1 MREFAVFSCP
11 FTVSEKNDP
20 RLTLKKRAWVTR
32 RCRSRDF
39 VSENTKKRVGIVL
52 FQLGGPESL
61 DTVEP
66 FLRNLFSDPNIIPLG
81 PLNFIRGPLARY
93 IAKKRCVPVAER
105 YGMIGRRSPIGILT
119 ERQRVALVRA
129 VEAYIDPVA
138 VTAMRYWKPL
148 TEDAV
153 AALKQAGKLDEL
165 VLLPLYP
172 HYSFA
177 TTLSS
182 LKEWRRVYG
191 EPVDTLPERSIEC
204 FYNHPLYIE
213 ALVRNIG
220 KCLRQFPD
228 ASKIHLIFSAHGIP
242 LSLVEKG
249 DPYPKHVTETV
260 RLVNEWGV
268 ARYANWPKTR
278 ILCFQSRVGPA
289 KWLEPS
295 FVETLDRLG
304 HEGVKE
310 AMVVPVSFVTE
321 HIETLHEINIDGR
334 ADAKKAGI
342 ERYRMMPAVGDSP
355 SFIGALA
362 DLVLRAVEVQ
372 AEPGVRAAT

>member
-1 MREFAVFSCP
+1 
-11 FTVSEKNDP
+11 
-20 RLTLKKRAWVTR
+20 
-32 RCRSRDF
+32 
-39 VSENTKKRVGIVL
+39 VSENNKKRVGIVL
-52 FQLGGPESL
+52 FQLGGPDSL
-61 DTVEP
+61 ENVEP
-66 FLRNLFSDPNIIPLG
+66 FLRNLFLDPDIIPLG
-81 PLNFIRGPLARY
+81 PANFIRGPLARY

-105 YGMIGRRSPIGILT
+105 YGMIGKRSPIGILT
-119 ERQRVALVRA
+119 ERQRAALVRA
-129 VEAYIDPVA
+129 VEPYIEPVA

-153 AALKQAGKLDEL
+153 AALKNAGHLDEL

-204 FYNHPLYIE
+204 FYDHPLYIE
-213 ALVRNIG
+213 ALVQNIG

-228 ASKIHLIFSAHGIP
+228 SSMIHLIFSAHSIP

-249 DPYPKHVTETV
+249 DPYPKHVSETV
-260 RLVNEWGV
+260 RLVNELG
-268 ARYANWPKTR
+268 ASRYPNWPKER
-278 ILCFQSRVGPA
+278 IVCFQSKVGPA
-289 KWLEPS
+289 KWLEPF
-295 FVETLDRLG
+295 FVDTLHKLG

-310 AMVVPVSFVTE
+310 AMVVPISFVTE

-334 ADAKKAGI
+334 ADAKKAGM
-342 ERYRMMPAVGDSP
+342 ERFRMMPAVGDSLA
-355 SFIGALA
+355 FIGALT
-362 DLVLRAVEVQ
+362 DLVLRAVEIHP
-372 AEPGVRAAT
+372 ASSSTAHSTA

>member
-1 MREFAVFSCP
+1 M
-11 FTVSEKNDP
+11 
-20 RLTLKKRAWVTR
+20 
-32 RCRSRDF
+32 
-39 VSENTKKRVGIVL
+39 SENRKKRVGIVL
-52 FQLGGPESL
+52 FQLGGPDSL

-66 FLRNLFSDPNIIPLG
+66 FLRNLFLDPDIIPLG

-105 YGMIGRRSPIGILT
+105 YGMIGKRSPIGILT
-119 ERQRVALVRA
+119 ERQRKALVRA
-129 VEAYIDPVA
+129 VEPYIEAIA
-138 VTAMRYWKPL
+138 VVAMRYWNPS

-153 AALKQAGKLDEL
+153 AALGQAGHLDEL

-191 EPVDTLPERSIEC
+191 EPADTLPERSIEC

-213 ALVRNIG
+213 ALVQNIG
-220 KCLRQFPD
+220 KCLRQFAD
-228 ASKIHLIFSAHGIP
+228 ASKIQLIFSAHGIP

-249 DPYPKHVTETV
+249 DPYPKHVHETV
-260 RLVNEWGV
+260 RLVNEVGA
-268 ARYANWPKTR
+268 ARYANWPKER
-278 ILCFQSRVGPA
+278 ILCFQSKVGPA

-295 FVETLDRLG
+295 FVETLHRLG

-310 AMVVPVSFVTE
+310 AMVVPISFVTE

-342 ERYRMMPAVGDSP
+342 ERFRMMPAVGDSP
-355 SFIGALA
+355 AFIGALKE
-362 DLVLRAVEVQ
+362 LVLRAVEVHP
-372 AEPGVRAAT
+372 EMVEEIRK